1 MSRPRVLARIH
12 VFVPGIP
19 PVSVSQHEYTYAFR
33 VLHTPRGRES
43 GTRGSQHIVCSFV
56 YCKGPGVARDGYTDL
71 WGIRVLRTRPRPD
84 QAGGRFIRG
93 FHQCPESTTP
103 SVRSREQCTPKG
115 GWARSEPVANPRVG
129 VWVKRCSDGRASRLP
144 RLPAESQCSAAP
156 RSLRTHQMLRR
167 TRHTGSSAKVL
178 STLGGVLSLTR
189 FAVAIFAQ
197 VHLRDCAKFPCQRRQ
212 TNVLHLCIS
221 GFVRLSVY
229 SPGIPTTYRCICR
242 ITQY

>member
-1 MSRPRVLARIH
+1 MYCVRVPDPTRRGVGSFVDFISVQSRPHLQYGAESSAH
-12 VFVPGIP
+12 PG
-19 PVSVSQHEYTYAFR
+19 
-33 VLHTPRGRES
+33 
-43 GTRGSQHIVCSFV
+43 
-56 YCKGPGVARDGYTDL
+56 
-71 WGIRVLRTRPRPD
+71 
-84 QAGGRFIRG
+84 
-93 FHQCPESTTP
+93 
-103 SVRSREQCTPKG
+103 G

-197 VHLRDCAKFPCQRRQ
+197 VHLRDCAKYPCQRRQ

-229 SPGIPTTYRCICR
+229 SPGIPTTYRCMCR
-242 ITQY
+242 IAQY